1 MKSLNKGKLVSQ
13 WHSGSNNK
21 PTTPGFDSA
30 SFEGENGDSE
40 LTQIRARVQ
49 LRFLCF
55 GCLAQLGERRPYK
68 P

>member
-13 WHSGSNNK
+13 CQRGSSDQPK
-21 PTTPGFDSA
+21 IAGFGSA
-30 SFEGENGDSE
+30 SFGYEKDSSE

>member
-13 WHSGSNNK
+13 WPSGSNDK
-21 PTTPGFDSA
+21 PKTPGFDSA
-30 SFEGENGDSE
+30 SFGHENDSSE